1 MTDNS
6 QNQPFEPDT
15 FNQES
20 ADTLTPG
27 SETRETDEEKE
38 KLSQELQE
46 MKEKYLRQVAEFDNY
61 RKRTAKEKLELMQ
74 TAGKDVIVSLLEVVD
89 DMERAEKQLQQT
101 NENNPAREGLKLVF
115 NKLKNVLSSKGL
127 KPMNAVGKDF
137 DPDQHEAISEIP
149 APSPNLVGKVVDE
162 VEKGYL
168 LNDKIIRF
176 AKVVVGK

>member
-6 QNQPFEPDT
+6 QNQPYEQDT

-27 SETRETDEEKE
+27 NETKETDEEKE
-38 KLSQELQE
+38 RLVQELQE

-61 RKRTAKEKLELMQ
+61 RKRTAREKLELMQ
-74 TAGKDVIVSLLEVVD
+74 TAGKDVIGSLLVVLD

-101 NENNPAREGLKLVF
+101 NENDPAREGLILVF
-115 NKLKNVLSSKGL
+115 NKLKSVLSSKGL
-127 KPMNAVGKDF
+127 KPMDAIGKDF

-149 APSPNLVGKVVDE
+149 APSRDLAGKVIDE
-162 VEKGYL
+162 VEKGYF